1 MIIQKAI
8 MDKHKIIFKAARPW
22 LSQESNS
29 APKPIIKS
37 IPDWYRKAD
46 RYAKDDKDNF
56 IIGPD
61 NGKIPTWK
69 ACPAI
74 FDIMGTGYSL
84 NTPCDLEFFENEHGK
99 IDVKV
104 HSPKYN
110 SFVQK
115 RSSMPQ
121 FMHPEGYYEDHFAWF
136 GDWQIILPE
145 GYSGIYATPF
155 NRYELPF
162 LTTSG
167 IIDLD
172 KVHQP
177 GSYPFFIRKGFS
189 GIVPAGTPYVQI
201 IPFKRENW
209 TSETIEEPDQNKIKK
224 EYQENTKTYRVPNG
238 GVYRKNVW
246 EPRTYE

>member
-1 MIIQKAI
+1 
-8 MDKHKIIFKAARPW
+8 MDKHKIIFKAARAW
-22 LSQESNS
+22 LSSESKS
-29 APKPIIKS
+29 VPKPIAKS

-46 RYAKDDKDNF
+46 RYAKDFNNDF

-61 NGKIPTWK
+61 KGKIPTWK

-74 FDIMGTGYSL
+74 FDIMATGYSL
-84 NTPCDLEFFENEHGK
+84 NTPCDIEFFLNKDNK

-104 HSPKYN
+104 HNSKYA
-110 SFVQK
+110 SFVEK
-115 RSSMPQ
+115 RPSMPQ
-121 FMHPEGYYEDHFAWF
+121 FMHPEGYYEDHFSWF
-136 GDWQIILPE
+136 GDWEIILPG
-145 GYSGIYATPF
+145 GYSAIYAPPF

-172 KVHQP
+172 KVHLP
-177 GSYPFFIRKGFS
+177 GSYPFFIRKGFT
-189 GIVPAGTPYVQI
+189 GIIPAGTSYIQL

-209 TSETIEEPDQNKIKK
+209 ISEILEEPDQNKIKK
-224 EYQENTKTYRVPNG
+224 EYQKNAKIYRVPDG
-238 GVYRKNVW
+238 GVYKKNVW